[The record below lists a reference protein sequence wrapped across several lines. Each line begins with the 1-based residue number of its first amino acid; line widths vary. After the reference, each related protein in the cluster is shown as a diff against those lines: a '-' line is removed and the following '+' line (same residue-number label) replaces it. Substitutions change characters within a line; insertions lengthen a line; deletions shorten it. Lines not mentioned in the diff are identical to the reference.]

1 MSADELEAYKKAY
14 RELELGERRL
24 GFYVHL
30 AAYVAVNTG
39 LIVGNLLFTPG
50 FLWFFFPLLAWGA
63 GLGVHLFSV
72 TRSSAKALERR
83 EREAERRMAG
93 EIATSPRP

>member
-1 MSADELEAYKKAY
+1 MSAIELEAYKKAY

-30 AAYVAVNTG
+30 AVYVVANTG
-39 LIVGNLLFTPG
+39 LIVGNLVFTPG
-50 FLWFFFPLLAWGA
+50 FLWFLFPLLAWGA

-83 EREAERRMAG
+83 EREAERRLAA
-93 EIATSPRP
+93 EPAASPPP